1 MRGKYRIRLGKKA
14 QKKIKEGI
22 KEQTQRKRSIRLE
35 ERIRL
40 LNAKIQGWINYFAIA
55 DCKGFL
61 KTLDEQIRT
70 RLRMCIWKS
79 WKTVRN
85 RNRQLQIL
93 GMKDWQAHL
102 NSNTRKSYSRT
113 AHSGIL
119 SKTLTNEYF
128 NTIGLKEMSTL
139 YLKWHV

>member
-102 NSNTRKSYSRT
+102 KFKHKEKLQSNSAFRYIIQNVNQR
-113 AHSGIL
+113 IL
-119 SKTLTNEYF
+119 
-128 NTIGLKEMSTL
+128 
-139 YLKWHV
+139 